1 MVNVPFSPR
10 KKHLQQNC
18 TQPASVLSNWTG
30 AVSSVVVCR
39 RGVTLQVRAGICLRS
54 LLPIADTALVLEESR
69 VLLLGSFLGLSVLF
83 QSMGRKR
90 GRKWGG
96 AE

>member
-1 MVNVPFSPR
+1 M
-10 KKHLQQNC
+10 
-18 TQPASVLSNWTG
+18 
-30 AVSSVVVCR
+30 VVCR
-39 RGVTLQVRAGICLRS
+39 RGATLQVRAGICLRS

-90 GRKWGG
+90 GRKWGVQNEDG
-96 AE
+96 WGWGWRMGVGSGDGE